1 MKLNSIAVTYGRK
14 VNLGDYNSQHVEI
27 TLWADLEDGD
37 DPELATSG
45 LRQMARHQ
53 VMNELA
59 RTNAKLAAEV
69 KDVFMGLPVAV
80 REEMEI

>member
-45 LRQMARHQ
+45 LRQMARNQ
-53 VMNELA
+53 VMNELG
-59 RTNAKLAAEV
+59 RTNAKLAAKVE
-69 KDVFMGLPVAV
+69 DVFMGLPVAV